1 MSSQPLS
8 RHDRRKQ
15 ETRSRILEASVELF
29 AGQGYEA
36 TKVAEICD
44 RADIARQTFFN
55 HFAAKRDLLFEMFRI
70 GVDLLAVNLDAACE
84 RADPTRERLALFFD
98 DTVGPAVEVGPFNRD
113 LVAQVISTSDDAV
126 HPEHARRISEVFLT
140 LVRRG
145 LERGD
150 VTRRHAP
157 EVLAELI
164 EGAVVTLMRDW
175 SARGGFDPTRR
186 AAQIAALVAD
196 AIESRPDER

>member
-1 MSSQPLS
+1 M
-8 RHDRRKQ
+8 
-15 ETRSRILEASVELF
+15 ELF
-29 AGQGYEA
+29 AQQGYEA
-36 TKVAEICD
+36 TKVTEICD
-44 RADIARQTFFN
+44 GADVARQTFFN
-55 HFAAKRDLLFEMFRI
+55 HFRAKRDLLFELLKI
-70 GVDLLAVNLDAACE
+70 GIDLLAVNLDSACE
-84 RADPTRERLALFFD
+84 RADTTRERLALFFA
-98 DTVGPAVEVGPFNRD
+98 DTVGPAVEVGPFNRE
-113 LVAQVISTSDDAV
+113 LVAQVINASDDAA

-145 LERGD
+145 LEDGD

-196 AIESRPDER
+196 AIEARPDER